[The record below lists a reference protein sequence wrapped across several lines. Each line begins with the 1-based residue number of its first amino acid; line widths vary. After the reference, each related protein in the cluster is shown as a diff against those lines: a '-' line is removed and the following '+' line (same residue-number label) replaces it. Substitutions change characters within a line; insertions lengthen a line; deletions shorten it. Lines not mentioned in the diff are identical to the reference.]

1 MIRTHISKVF
11 SLAVAVALQIGLL
24 QAAAAQVKRTTKVI
38 KSPKKQAYSIS
49 NDNFKCENGYN
60 GDKKWIVF
68 AAQEGLSTYTQ
79 PAGENRLKTLTFMQ
93 PCYVI
98 NTDGDY
104 VKLIRYNSSLKFR
117 KLTKNIANW
126 KDVEY
131 LGWVHKSRVLPWSVA
146 IKDANNKFYIKYIT
160 ALSGRSVIENPD
172 NFFAGDSIKVFDAPD
187 IGGRVKTLLPINTLL
202 YTYKFS
208 DDRKYFLVGTNPQ
221 CVPDS
226 AQKSVIGWLPV
237 QTVQPWG
244 EKFYIT
250 TPEVNYYTASVN
262 NNVGA
267 VSQSATLDLM
277 VNNDETNTIKLPV
290 SDPVL
295 NRFPCFSQKLY
306 PVYGYKN
313 IGGSNYMKTSALSNI
328 LDYRNNKVYN
338 VLGQPITYSRYM
350 EVKESAPKLNIV
362 MVVDGSSYNSSFI
375 APVMTVLQQLQLKID
390 SQTSFSDVHY
400 AAVFHRDNNRACIAK
415 KTLPLTHDYKS
426 LSEFFEGNIKAIKDC
441 SSFGNSESSIFEG
454 VARAGELL
462 RGHED
467 ESNVI
472 IVIGSSSGSGM
483 SGYSWSSL
491 VNSLTNTKARLL
503 VYQTHSDASGA
514 YNDFVIGA
522 KNVIVQSA
530 DNITT
535 LKKELLVENPP
546 TGPAYDFRL
555 ATGDYS
561 VFMLDYPRK
570 SHWQGAVVFPNK
582 MESMP
587 LLTLNVTLDTLL
599 GQIQSD
605 NNNTVRQL
613 ENVFES
619 YAGNMGTTVDARFSP
634 VFGSFT
640 DTLPDR
646 FFRQFRKKNDLFR
659 FNAWMPVP
667 ASDSAVGKGLLLSK
681 SELDNL
687 TFHMSNVVDRLEDPH
702 YSRKKAARKVRQY
715 VKHYVKANHVNT
727 EKPVRAMT
735 MGDVVV
741 LFTGM
746 QPDNAEINMQR
757 LKSYGKLTDASYN
770 EIRGGVM
777 AYYDYLRNYYN
788 ANQVKRIYAV
798 NNTYYWLP
806 KGI

>member
-1 MIRTHISKVF
+1 MIRTHISKACSLVF
-11 SLAVAVALQIGLL
+11 VAALQLGFL
-24 QAAAAQVKRTTKVI
+24 QADAQVKRTTKVI
-38 KSPKKQAYSIS
+38 KSPKKQAYAIN

-68 AAQEGLSTYTQ
+68 AGQEGVATYSK
-79 PAGENRLKTLTFMQ
+79 PGGESRLKTLAFMQ

-104 VKLIRYNSSLKFR
+104 VKLIRYNSGLKFR

-126 KDVEY
+126 KEVEY

-172 NFFAGDSIKVFDAPD
+172 NYFSGDSIKVFDAPD
-187 IGGRVKTLLPINTLL
+187 ISGNVKSLLPINTLL
-202 YTYKFS
+202 YAYQLS
-208 DDRKYFLVGTNPQ
+208 DDRKFFLVGTHPQ

-250 TPEVNYYTASVN
+250 TPENSYLMASVN
-262 NNVGA
+262 NSTQP
-267 VSQSATLDLM
+267 VSQNTTLDLM
-277 VNNDETNTIKLPV
+277 VSNDETNTIKLPV

-295 NRFPCFSQKLY
+295 NRFPSFSQKLY

-313 IGGSNYMKTSALSNI
+313 IGGGNYMKTSALSNI

-350 EVKESAPKLNIV
+350 EVKESAPKLNIIL
-362 MVVDGSSYNSSFI
+362 VVDGSSYNSSFI
-375 APVMTVLQQLQLKID
+375 APVMTVLQQMQLKID
-390 SQTSFSDVHY
+390 SMTSFKDISY
-400 AAVFHRDNNRACIAK
+400 GAVFHRDNNNACIAK
-415 KTLPLTHDYKS
+415 KTLSLTHDYKS
-426 LSEFFEGNIKAIKDC
+426 LSGFFENNINAIKNC
-441 SSFGNSESSIFEG
+441 NSFGNSESSIFEG
-454 VARAGELL
+454 VIRAGELL

-472 IVIGSSSGSGM
+472 IVIGSSTGS
-483 SGYSWSSL
+483 STYGYNWSSL
-491 VNSLTNTKARLL
+491 VNSLSNTKSRLL

-530 DNITT
+530 DNITE
-535 LKKELLVENPP
+535 LKKELQVENPP
-546 TGPAYDFRL
+546 SGPAYDFRL
-555 ATGDYS
+555 SSGDYS
-561 VFMLDYPRK
+561 VFMLDYPQK

-587 LLTLNVTLDTLL
+587 LLTLNATLDTLL
-599 GQIQSD
+599 TQIQQD
-605 NNNTVRQL
+605 NNNTIRQL

-619 YAGNMGTTVDARFSP
+619 YAGNMGTTVDARFLP

-659 FNAWMPVP
+659 FNAWMPV
-667 ASDSAVGKGLLLSK
+667 ATTDSSVGKGLLLSK
-681 SELDNL
+681 NELDNL
-687 TFHMSNVVDRLEDPH
+687 TFHMGNVVARLEAPN

-715 VKHYVKANHVNT
+715 VKNYVKTTHIKT
-727 EKPVRAMT
+727 DKPVRKMT

-746 QPDNAEINMQR
+746 QPDNTEINTQK

-770 EIRGGVM
+770 QIRGGVIS
-777 AYYDYLRNYYN
+777 YYDYIRNYYN

-798 NNTYYWLP
+798 GNTYYWLP
-806 KGI
+806 NGI